1 MRHNSLALLMLVVFG
16 LTLLSPNFSVCCE
29 DEVMHSSQEPLEYSA
44 ARMQFLQEVF
54 DDLDQGVN
62 EGRGYKDYL
71 NTDGFPTGA
80 LLAWSESYLM
90 QAYAEM
96 FRATGDGRYLD
107 KLYNH
112 INSVMCN
119 RDDIRGQVDY
129 KDELVPAWGTDR
141 YTRGVDWM
149 HFAAH
154 TGMITYPMLEFVQ
167 LAREHSADELCEEA
181 SEVLSRARESIDYHD
196 RDWVVQESGFGLY
209 TYPEDYYHKANYII
223 PLSQQAT
230 IGRSLVLLW
239 DLTGDQSYYEKA
251 RDIALGIKASL
262 QETEWVG
269 YVWGVQM
276 GPISDRNPIADVSH
290 STVTVDFIRLAYEH
304 GIVFDDGD
312 LRNVAC
318 TIKHLLSD
326 GRAERYINGTGD
338 YAYEITAGQYALLSP
353 YEPEI
358 WELCYRLLFELYR
371 IDLTGRYFQ
380 EDWWGTVMLGIARLT
395 HHVVNV
401 PEQS

>member
-1 MRHNSLALLMLVVFG
+1 
-16 LTLLSPNFSVCCE
+16 
-29 DEVMHSSQEPLEYSA
+29 
-44 ARMQFLQEVF
+44 
-54 DDLDQGVN
+54 
-62 EGRGYKDYL
+62 
-71 NTDGFPTGA
+71 
-80 LLAWSESYLM
+80 M

-141 YTRGVDWM
+141 YTRGEAWM

-395 HHVVNV
+395 RHVVNV